1 MAVKAKV
8 SESAP
13 QSMTSPSI
21 QEPKT
26 GSPLLRAVPTVAF
39 EEQNTARSFWN
50 AAAVG
55 GEVLYNTQAVPAPAK
70 LCDPALRVSPVSFL
84 MIM

>member
-1 MAVKAKV
+1 MAVALLKPRCLSQHHKGGISIYSGAKNW
-8 SESAP
+8 ESFP
-13 QSMTSPSI
+13 
-21 QEPKT
+21 E
-26 GSPLLRAVPTVAF
+26 GSAF
-39 EEQNTARSFWN
+39 EEQNTAHSFWN

-55 GEVLYNTQAVPAPAK
+55 GEMLYNTQAVTAPAK